1 MKKILVIVLCI
12 VLSSCSTMKKTIIY
26 SSLAGGMTGATAGA
40 LLSPNE
46 KSRGANAAVFGLI
59 GAGVVAL
66 AGYALYQDDPRSYKL
81 KNMLR
86 EQKQLNPNEIE
97 LGLGDIKIDASL
109 EKKEAHK
116 VPVTEL
122 PKQLQGKVN
131 QQYLIKY
138 QSKERYV
145 KKGNKTFYIPAFE
158 VFEHAYDQQ
167 LEGEKDGE

>member
-1 MKKILVIVLCI
+1 MKHILITLLC
-12 VLSSCSTMKKTIIY
+12 VGLSSCSSMKKTIIY

-59 GAGVVAL
+59 GAGVAAL
-66 AGYALYQDDPRSYKL
+66 AGYALYKDDPRNYKL

-86 EQKQLNPNEIE
+86 DQEKINPNEIE

-109 EKKEAHK
+109 EKKESHK

-122 PKQLQGKVN
+122 PKKLRGKVN

-145 KKGNKTFYIPAFE
+145 RKGNKTFYIPSFE
-158 VFEHAYDQQ
+158 VFEHAYSQQ
-167 LEGEKDGE
+167 TKGEKDGE